1 MAQAEKFKRTFGKF
15 EKAFNKYREIIRSP
29 ELFNFLSEE
38 LIIEVAT
45 KRFEYTFES
54 MWQALKEYLRVEG
67 IDCPTPLKCFKEI
80 FKIGMIEENQESVFI
95 DMIEKR
101 NQMVHIY
108 DLKRAQEIYEFIK
121 TEAVFSAI
129 QTVYNKL
136 KDI

>member
-1 MAQAEKFKRTFGKF
+1 
-15 EKAFNKYREIIRSP
+15 
-29 ELFNFLSEE
+29 LFNFLSEE

-121 TEAVFSAI
+121 TDAVFSAI